1 MSPKG
6 TAEGEE
12 ETYQEPRPESGHPL
26 KAVKRALRRLEVLLQ
41 ADVVFDAPDPL
52 PDLIL
57 LGERDALFRELVN
70 VAADVTEAR
79 AHLHGELVEVA
90 AQGRNVAFKSGYP
103 LIERGD
109 ASLKGI
115 EPGVHI
121 VEPASDH
128 LGELFKLLVLE
139 IRDGHNGIVHGACV
153 ATTLAAAAA
162 PCCSARS
169 NAAAG
174 QDADAGIPLR
184 SSPNALRPRRCCRS
198 KRRDYSPPLDL

>member
-6 TAEGEE
+6 TVEGEE
-12 ETYQEPRPESGHPL
+12 ETNEEPRPESGHPL
-26 KAVKRALRRLEVLLQ
+26 KAVKGALRRLEVLRQ
-41 ADVVFDAPDPL
+41 ADVAFDAPDPL

-57 LGERDALFRELVN
+57 LGKRDAFLREIVN
-70 VAADVTEAR
+70 VAAHVTEAR

-121 VEPASDH
+121 VEPSSDH
-128 LGELFKLLVLE
+128 LGELLKLLVLE
-139 IRDGHNGIVHGACV
+139 IRDGHNDIVLDACV
-153 ATTLAAAAA
+153 VTTLAAAAA
-162 PCCSARS
+162 PCCHVAMLFRVLEPNLTRS

-174 QDADAGIPLR
+174 QDCGRGCPAPLAA
-184 SSPNALRPRRCCRS
+184 PTPIRP
-198 KRRDYSPPLDL
+198 